1 MGLRTIPIV
10 VKLWHR
16 GPRAAMNKT
25 ALCQSANHLP
35 ISSSPRR
42 PGVLLRGELI
52 IFDLIVLIVVN
63 VAQRLQ

>member
-16 GPRAAMNKT
+16 GPRTAMNKT

-42 PGVLLRGELI
+42 PGVLLRGEV
-52 IFDLIVLIVVN
+52 IFDLIVLMVVN
-63 VAQRLQ
+63 VAQGLQ